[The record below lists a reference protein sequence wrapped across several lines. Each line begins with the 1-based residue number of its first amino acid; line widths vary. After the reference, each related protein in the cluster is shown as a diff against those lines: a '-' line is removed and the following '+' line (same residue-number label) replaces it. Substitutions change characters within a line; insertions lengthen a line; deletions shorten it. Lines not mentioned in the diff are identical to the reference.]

1 MPSTKQGKSNN
12 PPPSPYKDSL
22 DALSKLIQDKFASSE
37 ACIVSVESQ
46 KNKHEQFINMI
57 KDIEQKA
64 NLAISLATSNSKVI
78 AENTERKYQVNILT
92 IYN

>member
-12 PPPSPYKDSL
+12 PPPSPYNDSL
-22 DALSKLIQDKFASSE
+22 DALSKLIQDKFTRLE

-57 KDIEQKA
+57 KDIEQKT

-78 AENTERKYQVNILT
+78 DENTERISSQHSDYL
-92 IYN
+92 